1 MSVNGKQSNSNIPSC
16 ALVYIDILQ
25 VIHAGDAHRHAS
37 FLEKYLSPKIPT
49 FLPLSILVYMEPA
62 WPSQPR
68 CASLLRNWWKIS
80 VNYMDPVAY
89 CSETASNQKR
99 GCLAAPE
106 LHWPPA
112 WHSLTDSFFFHFF
125 ECKILVKSVWV
136 INTIQNF
143 QTKFKTP
150 IFQLFLNQT
159 MPHAFSTEQ

>member
-68 CASLLRNWWKIS
+68 CASLLRN
-80 VNYMDPVAY
+80 
-89 CSETASNQKR
+89 
-99 GCLAAPE
+99 
-106 LHWPPA
+106 
-112 WHSLTDSFFFHFF
+112 
-125 ECKILVKSVWV
+125 
-136 INTIQNF
+136 
-143 QTKFKTP
+143 
-150 IFQLFLNQT
+150 
-159 MPHAFSTEQ
+159 